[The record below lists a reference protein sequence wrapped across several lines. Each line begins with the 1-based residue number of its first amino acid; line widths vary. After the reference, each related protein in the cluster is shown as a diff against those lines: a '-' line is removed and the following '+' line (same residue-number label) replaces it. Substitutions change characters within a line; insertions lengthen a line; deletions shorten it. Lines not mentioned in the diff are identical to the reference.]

1 MGKAVDDCDRN
12 VEEIVSAVLGLER
25 TGRVAQEDAP
35 SNLRLSE
42 GQRRLKSL
50 PVTIVRE
57 QERANGEG
65 LETEL

>member
-12 VEEIVSAVLGLER
+12 VEEIVSAVWGLER

-42 GQRRLKSL
+42 EQRRVKSL
-50 PVTIVRE
+50 PITIVRE

>member
-1 MGKAVDDCDRN
+1 LVDKAVDDCDRN

-42 GQRRLKSL
+42 G
-50 PVTIVRE
+50 
-57 QERANGEG
+57 
-65 LETEL
+65 